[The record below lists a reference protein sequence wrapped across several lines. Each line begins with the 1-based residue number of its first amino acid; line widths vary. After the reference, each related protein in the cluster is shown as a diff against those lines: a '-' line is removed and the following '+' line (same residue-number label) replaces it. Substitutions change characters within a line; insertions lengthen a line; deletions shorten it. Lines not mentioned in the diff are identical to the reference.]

1 MISATILTIRKMGNT
16 AGLALP
22 VKLLRDLKLAVGST
36 LTVSQTPE
44 GLLLKP
50 AQPCYSLAQLLAQC
64 DPLAPAP
71 KDLAEWDAI
80 KPVGKEW

>member
-1 MISATILTIRKMGNT
+1 MSVAPILTIRKMGNT

-22 VKLLRDLKLAVGST
+22 VKLLREFKLSVGST

-50 AQPCYSLAQLLAQC
+50 AQPRYTLAQLLALC
-64 DPLAPAP
+64 DANAPAP
-71 KDLAEWDAI
+71 TDLLLWDSA
-80 KPVGKEW
+80 KPVGKEL